1 MRLQR
6 IWGMRTP
13 FLALAKE
20 SSGLIANSARERKRL
35 DRVRRFGSVAETPDA
50 AGGRFE
56 EIFS

>member
-1 MRLQR
+1 
-6 IWGMRTP
+6 MRTP